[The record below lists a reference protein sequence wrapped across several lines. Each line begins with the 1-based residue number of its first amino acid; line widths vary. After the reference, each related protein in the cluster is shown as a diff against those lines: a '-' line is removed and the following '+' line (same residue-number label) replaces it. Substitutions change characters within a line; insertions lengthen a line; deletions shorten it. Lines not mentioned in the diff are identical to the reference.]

1 MSACSRVMGV
11 PRFANRM
18 PNEFRGKRSRWP
30 RSGTALVRERRA
42 LHQLP
47 AQLRQARAA
56 VRAAPELRL
65 QLLQGVEG
73 GNLGLGHV
81 VAVADY
87 ATAQSD
93 VRRRA
98 KIPDLR
104 LPFPQ
109 I

>member
-11 PRFANRM
+11 PEEFANRM
-18 PNEFRGKRSRWP
+18 PKEFRGKHSRWP

-65 QLLQGVEG
+65 QLLQRVEG
-73 GNLGLGHV
+73 GDLGLGHV
-81 VAVADY
+81 VAIADD
-87 ATAQSD
+87 AAARGD
-93 VRRRA
+93 GRRRA
-98 KIPDLR
+98 KISDLC
-104 LPFPQ
+104 LPLP
-109 I
+109 